1 VKRQPDGR
9 QDISALKM
17 FADELKLAR
26 AAAGLTQEQ
35 LAERVYCHPSLI
47 ARIETC
53 RAVPTLDFAR
63 RCDEALSTNGV
74 LARMQPQA
82 KRVAFGPGFGLYP
95 QIGPLLPGFGQ
106 YLQIEETAATLRF
119 WDPLVVPGMLQTE
132 DYARA
137 LMTGTGVG
145 DSEEKVNEFVGLR
158 MERQAVLERE
168 DPPQVCVIVNASVL
182 RYEIGD
188 PQVMRGQLDHL
199 VKVAHRPNFA
209 LHVLP
214 SGAGAHPGLL
224 GGMVIAGFAGRDRED
239 VAYLETPLAGWLLED
254 PEDVARVILL
264 YDTLRGETL
273 PQKASVELLVK
284 VSGEWS

>member
-1 VKRQPDGR
+1 MKSQPDSR
-9 QDISALKM
+9 RDISALKM

-35 LAERVYCHPSLI
+35 LAEKVYCHPSLI

-63 RCDEALSTNGV
+63 RCDEALCTNGV

-82 KRVAFGPGFGLYP
+82 KRVAFV
-95 QIGPLLPGFGQ
+95 PGFGQ

-119 WDPLVVPGMLQTE
+119 WEPLVVPGLFQTE

-137 LMTGTGVG
+137 LITGTGVG
-145 DSEEKVNEFVGLR
+145 ASEETVDQLVAAR
-158 MERQAVLERE
+158 MERQAILARD
-168 DPPQVCVIVNASVL
+168 DPPRVCAIMDVGVL

-188 PQVMRGQLDHL
+188 AYVMRGQLEHL
-199 VKVAHRPNFA
+199 VELARRPNIA

-214 SGAGAHPGLL
+214 SGSGSHPGLL
-224 GGMVIAGFAGRDRED
+224 GHMTIAGFAGPDQPD
-239 VAYLETPLAGWLLED
+239 VAYMETPLAGWLVEE
-254 PEDVARVILL
+254 PEEVAEVILL
-264 YDTLRGETL
+264 CDTLRGEAL
-273 PQKASVELLVK
+273 SQKASAELLAK
-284 VSGEWS
+284 VVQEWS